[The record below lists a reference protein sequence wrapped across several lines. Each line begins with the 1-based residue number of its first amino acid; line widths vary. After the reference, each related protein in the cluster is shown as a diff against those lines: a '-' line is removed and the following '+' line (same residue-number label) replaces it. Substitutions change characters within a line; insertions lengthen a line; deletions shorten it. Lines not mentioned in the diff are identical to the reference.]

1 MKSITFP
8 ILHYKTFLSYAFTLY
23 IMYIKTIEGS
33 RDVLDY
39 YVILYR
45 LLENREKKLIKKF

>member
-1 MKSITFP
+1 MH
-8 ILHYKTFLSYAFTLY
+8 LHYTY